1 MWLYRVHV
9 STKFETNRS
18 KNMATGAKKPPKWTF
33 WRNNVATSLRHDDS
47 SHIKRCGYI
56 VCMFPPN
63 LKQIDQKTWLRGPK
77 NRQNGRY
84 DAITSR
90 RFYVMTFFSHDTMR
104 LYHLHV
110 STKFEANRS
119 KNTPTIAKNVFL
131 SPPIASQHQNSKIG
145 LHHYTRPCHTYDVS
159 KYEDDRLRNKKV

>member
-90 RFYVMTFFSHDTMR
+90 RFYVMTFLFTWYDAAILSACLYQIWSKSVNKHAHNREKRIFEPSHCQPT
-104 LYHLHV
+104 
-110 STKFEANRS
+110 SKFENRAPS
-119 KNTPTIAKNVFL
+119 RHAPLPYLWCV
-131 SPPIASQHQNSKIG
+131 
-145 LHHYTRPCHTYDVS
+145 
-159 KYEDDRLRNKKV
+159 